1 MHDFDYDVLQ
11 KKRIARGA
19 YHKRGGSKSHR
30 CTLPSDFLSA
40 AELKRR
46 NGPMTEYRMNEP
58 MNWSAFR
65 SMPDDL
71 QVQYVTGLRAKYGA
85 TDAMFAD
92 MFCVHPATFSAV
104 RAKLGIPGKLPRTGA
119 DQINA
124 REALW
129 QEFRNRTVEATPDGD
144 HAVHEEQ
151 DLTCDKPVTLDPL
164 ETVTPVE
171 IAADTRVTEI
181 DMTAVAESLYTPDAL
196 RLADLTATFRG
207 EFDPVKFMLWV
218 SKLPMPDG
226 NVKIRIEVTEA

>member
-1 MHDFDYDVLQ
+1 
-11 KKRIARGA
+11 
-19 YHKRGGSKSHR
+19 
-30 CTLPSDFLSA
+30 
-40 AELKRR
+40 
-46 NGPMTEYRMNEP
+46 MTEYRMNEP

-129 QEFRNRTVEATPDGD
+129 QEFRNHTVEATPDGD
-144 HAVHEEQ
+144 YAVHEEQ
-151 DLTCDKPVTLDPL
+151 EQDLTDVKP
-164 ETVTPVE
+164 EVE
-171 IAADTRVTEI
+171 RTTRVTEV

-226 NVKIRIEVTEA
+226 NVKIRIEVTSE

>member
-104 RAKLGIPGKLPRTGA
+104 RTKLGIPGKLPRTGA

-129 QEFRNRTVEATPDGD
+129 QEFRNRTVEATPEDD
-144 HAVHEEQ
+144 YEVHEEQ
-151 DLTCDKPVTLDPL
+151 EPDLTYVNSEDERT
-164 ETVTPVE
+164 
-171 IAADTRVTEI
+171 TRVTDV
-181 DMTAVAESLYTPDAL
+181 DMTAVTESLYTPDAL

-226 NVKIRIEVTEA
+226 NVKIRIEVTSE

>member
-129 QEFRNRTVEATPDGD
+129 QEFRNHTVEATSDAD
-144 HAVHEEQ
+144 YVVHEEPEQ
-151 DLTCDKPVTLDPL
+151 DLTYVKSEDERT
-164 ETVTPVE
+164 
-171 IAADTRVTEI
+171 TRVTEV
-181 DMTAVAESLYTPDAL
+181 DMTAVTESLYTPDAL

-226 NVKIRIEVTEA
+226 NVKIRIEVTSE

>member
-1 MHDFDYDVLQ
+1 
-11 KKRIARGA
+11 
-19 YHKRGGSKSHR
+19 
-30 CTLPSDFLSA
+30 
-40 AELKRR
+40 
-46 NGPMTEYRMNEP
+46 MTEYRMNEP

-129 QEFRNRTVEATPDGD
+129 QEFRNRTVEATPEDD
-144 HAVHEEQ
+144 YEVHEEQ
-151 DLTCDKPVTLDPL
+151 EPDLTYVNSEDERT
-164 ETVTPVE
+164 
-171 IAADTRVTEI
+171 TRVTEV
-181 DMTAVAESLYTPDAL
+181 DMTAVTESLYTPDAL

-226 NVKIRIEVTEA
+226 NVKIRIEVTSE